1 VVTEPGSHAG
11 AAIAGR
17 GHLRCS
23 TLDREEVVEVLKAAF
38 VQGRLSKDEF
48 EARIGRALAVLTCA
62 ELAAVIADIP
72 AGLVGARPARP
83 PARARARP
91 ARPPA
96 RARAR
101 LSMNQAVTTGGC
113 VMLAGNFGIVA
124 ALLSASAA
132 AVVVVAVLFVVAAA
146 LAIWAMIV
154 AR

>member
-1 VVTEPGSHAG
+1 VSTEPGSHAG

-23 TLDREEVVEVLKAAF
+23 TLDREQVVEVLKAAF
-38 VQGRLSKDEF
+38 VQDRLSKDEF

-72 AGLVGARPARP
+72 AGLVGAG
-83 PARARARP
+83 P

>member
-1 VVTEPGSHAG
+1 MSIEPGSHAG

-23 TLDREEVVEVLKAAF
+23 TLDREQVVEVLKAAF
-38 VQGRLSKDEF
+38 VQDRLSKDEF

-83 PARARARP
+83 PARTWG
-91 ARPPA
+91 
-96 RARAR
+96 R
-101 LSMNQAVTTGGC
+101 LSMNQAITTGAC
-113 VMLAGNFGIVA
+113 VMLAGLFGMVA
-124 ALLSASAA
+124 ALLSGSAA
-132 AVVVVAVLFVVAAA
+132 AVVVVALLFVVATP

>member
-1 VVTEPGSHAG
+1 VSIEPGSHAG

-23 TLDREEVVEVLKAAF
+23 TLDREQVVEVLKAAF
-38 VQGRLSKDEF
+38 VQDRLSKDEF

-72 AGLVGARPARP
+72 AGLAGARPARP
-83 PARARARP
+83 PART
-91 ARPPA
+91 
-96 RARAR
+96 RAR
-101 LSMNQAVTTGGC
+101 LPMNQAITTGAC
-113 VMLAGNFGIVA
+113 VMLAGNFGMVA
-124 ALLSASAA
+124 ALLTGSAA
-132 AVVVVAVLFVVAAA
+132 AVVVVAVLFVVAAP

>member
-1 VVTEPGSHAG
+1 MSIEPGSHAG

-23 TLDREEVVEVLKAAF
+23 TLDREQVVEVLKAAF
-38 VQGRLSKDEF
+38 IQERLSKDEF

-83 PARARARP
+83 PARTRARP
-91 ARPPA
+91 
-96 RARAR
+96 
-101 LSMNQAVTTGGC
+101 SMNQAVTAGGC
-113 VMLAGNFGIVA
+113 VMLAGNFGVVA
-124 ALLSASAA
+124 ALLSGSGA
-132 AVVVVAVLFVVAAA
+132 AVGVVAVLFVVAVT